1 MKIMRSRYLTLVLS
15 LFVVS
20 GLIVGIPVWAGG
32 QGQIRIEPHA
42 FDPPDPV
49 MVESPATFNITVVEH
64 TAIDPQLLLVTTE
77 ACLDGLGVDGV
88 ILVSW
93 DWEPYIPAVGLSK
106 LEFTSI
112 DKGWIPPESDG
123 FEKIYQAKSLRS
135 HLGVEDEFI
144 YYSYLDMPVDADK
157 IAEGDSYNVTIIVP
171 STSPRVLVYAFGV
184 DSKVPP
190 TRPGFV
196 ISEFGIG
203 TIAAL
208 GSMIVALFLRKRVS
222 IIK

>member
-1 MKIMRSRYLTLVLS
+1 MRSRYLMLALS
-15 LFVVS
+15 LFMMS
-20 GLIVGIPVWAGG
+20 ALIVGIPVWAGG

-49 MVESPATFNITVVEH
+49 IVGSPATFNITVVEH
-64 TAIDPQLLLVTTE
+64 TARDPQLLLVTTKV
-77 ACLDGLGVDGV
+77 CLDGLGEGGL

-93 DWEPYIPAVGLSK
+93 DWNPYIPAVGLPAGA
-106 LEFTSI
+106 FTPI

-123 FEKIYQAKSLRS
+123 FGKIYQAKSLRS
-135 HLGVEDEFI
+135 HLGVEDELI
-144 YYSYLDMPVDADK
+144 YYAYLDMLVDGNE
-157 IAEGDSYNVTIIVP
+157 IAEGDSYNVTITVP

-196 ISEFGIG
+196 IPEFGIG

-208 GSMIVALFLRKRVS
+208 GSMVVALLLRKRVS

>member
-1 MKIMRSRYLTLVLS
+1 MRSRYLTLALS

-20 GLIVGIPVWAGG
+20 ALIMGIPVLAGG

-49 MVESPATFNITVVEH
+49 IVGSPATFNITVVEQ

-77 ACLDGLGVDGV
+77 ACLDGLGVGGV
-88 ILVSW
+88 ISVSW
-93 DWEPYIPAVGLSK
+93 DWEPYIPAFGLSK
-106 LEFTSI
+106 LEFTPI
-112 DKGWIPPESDG
+112 DKGWIPLESDG
-123 FEKIYQAKSLRS
+123 FGKIYQAKSLRS

-144 YYSYLDMPVDADK
+144 YYAYLDMPVDGDE
-157 IAEGDSYNVTIIVP
+157 IAEGDSYNVTIAV
-171 STSPRVLVYAFGV
+171 SSMSPRVLVYAFGV

-196 ISEFGIG
+196 IPEFGVG

-208 GSMIVALFLRKRVS
+208 GLMAAALFILKRVS
-222 IIK
+222 FSS